1 MPRTYDVSFENV
13 AVSAAQDLV
22 TILGATGKMVKI
34 KRMRVCST
42 DTTIPTAQMLQLR
55 ARFLPATVSA
65 GSGGSTPTPRQL
77 DPGDAAASLTAH
89 TNDTSKSTTSGTALI
104 LEEIGAHIYSGYD
117 FTYPQDAR
125 PTVGPSEAFVFE
137 LLSTVSG
144 TVHMSGGITVE
155 EHGG

>member
-22 TILGATGKMVKI
+22 TIIGAAGKIVKI
-34 KRMRVCST
+34 KRMRVSAT
-42 DTTIPTAQMLQLR
+42 DTSIPTAQMLQLR
-55 ARFLPATVSA
+55 ARFLPATVTN
-65 GSGGSTPTPRQL
+65 GSGGSTPTPRPL

-89 TNDTSKSTTSGTALI
+89 ANDTVKSTTSGTATT
-104 LEEIGAHIYSGYD
+104 LEESGCHIYAGYD

-144 TVHMSGGITVE
+144 TVHMSGGVTVE